1 MKNAIAAALAA
12 AVLAASC
19 SQAAPRIDSVS
30 LRLTYRSGG
39 NERLSFFALSYDEDG
54 TLDLEEL
61 HLLNDRAQLYWTVT
75 SKDWIVVEQ
84 SGETW
89 IGSHGISMPDGAS
102 FPRGAYRAVL
112 VDKGGDRAE
121 REIFFDPPAAARR
134 QFPSLAVS
142 DGRYRV
148 VSTYQKNSMVAY
160 DVSGARIRVFPL
172 KTKEGRIV
180 DLSLGQSAQSIALWA
195 EDEEAGVAAL
205 TDPVS
210 LKGLY

>member
-1 MKNAIAAALAA
+1 MKSVIPVALAA
-12 AVLAASC
+12 VVLVAAC

-39 NERLSFFALSYDEDG
+39 RERLSFFALSYDEDG

-75 SKDWIVVEQ
+75 SRDWLVVERA
-84 SGETW
+84 GETW
-89 IGSHGISMPDGAS
+89 VGSHGIAMADGAP
-102 FPRGAYRAVL
+102 FPSGVYRAVL

-121 REIFFDPPAAARR
+121 RDVFFEPPERGRR
-134 QFPSLAVS
+134 RFPSLSVAG
-142 DGRYRV
+142 GRYRII
-148 VSTYQKNSMVAY
+148 SSYPNNSLVAY
-160 DVSGARIRVFPL
+160 DASGTRLRTVKPKSA
-172 KTKEGRIV
+172 EGRIS
-180 DLSLGQSAQSIALWA
+180 DLSLGPSAQSIALWA

>member
-1 MKNAIAAALAA
+1 
-12 AVLAASC
+12 
-19 SQAAPRIDSVS
+19 
-30 LRLTYRSGG
+30 
-39 NERLSFFALSYDEDG
+39 
-54 TLDLEEL
+54 
-61 HLLNDRAQLYWTVT
+61 VT

-160 DVSGARIRVFPL
+160 DVSARIRSFRSNQRRTCPL
-172 KTKEGRIV
+172 SWASRPSRSP
-180 DLSLGQSAQSIALWA
+180 LA
-195 EDEEAGVAAL
+195 EDEEAVAAS
-205 TDPVS
+205 PIREPER
-210 LKGLY
+210 LY